1 MVEATE
7 AARSAAEV
15 SGSASLWDMTV
26 RSFDMPGQAVMLIAV
41 RERVRAPEAAAW
53 EDAPRLDRSSDV
65 PGSPALEEFGGAG
78 GGSRIKQQ
86 KTSGPAVAKSSS
98 AYDSGNKSFLVPFF
112 KKEPL
117 ALPCLASQRSAPADR
132 QQNAPG
138 KICRAAPACGPPPRD
153 STARSFPE
161 LSIRTACPPCFAWH
175 ASCKSLL
182 ETISNPKLRATSLR
196 GSLDT
201 AVGGLNA
208 QSAAVSKISDTLAN
222 SQTICFKSANTNFI
236 D

>member
-1 MVEATE
+1 MPGALVPALVLGPDTDMVEATE
-7 AARSAAEV
+7 AARSAVEV

-98 AYDSGNKSFLVPFF
+98 AYTQGTKVFWFF
-112 KKEPL
+112 FSKKNR
-117 ALPCLASQRSAPADR
+117 LPCLATSRAGR
-132 QQNAPG
+132 QAAKCAGQNLPG
-138 KICRAAPACGPPPRD
+138 GTCVRPPPPRQHRKKF
-153 STARSFPE
+153 SGTIYQNRLSALFRLARFMQKP
-161 LSIRTACPPCFAWH
+161 A
-175 ASCKSLL
+175 
-182 ETISNPKLRATSLR
+182 
-196 GSLDT
+196 
-201 AVGGLNA
+201 
-208 QSAAVSKISDTLAN
+208 
-222 SQTICFKSANTNFI
+222 
-236 D
+236 

>member
-1 MVEATE
+1 MPALVLGPDTDMVEATE

-98 AYDSGNKSFLVPFF
+98 AYDQGTKVFWFLFS
-112 KKEPL
+112 KKNR
-117 ALPCLASQRSAPADR
+117 LPCLALPRNVPRRQTGSKMRRAKSAGR
-132 QQNAPG
+132 HL
-138 KICRAAPACGPPPRD
+138 RAAPPPETAPQEVFRNYLSEPLVRPVSPGTLHAKACLKRFLTRSSVPRHCE
-153 STARSFPE
+153 AR
-161 LSIRTACPPCFAWH
+161 
-175 ASCKSLL
+175 
-182 ETISNPKLRATSLR
+182 
-196 GSLDT
+196 
-201 AVGGLNA
+201 
-208 QSAAVSKISDTLAN
+208 
-222 SQTICFKSANTNFI
+222 
-236 D
+236 